1 MLYHYLSL
9 SQSQGFSKSVTNPC
23 YPAGYN
29 RTLKLNSIFNS
40 PCTTKYKPSY
50 YNSQASLTVQGSGH
64 YEHCLGNVSEIFS
77 FDGCPYS
84 QCSFDKVFQP
94 NVTGSFM
101 VSNAGGKDDTEG
113 LYTLVF
119 FFFLSEYF
127 LSCVF
132 RRSLHSSTFTPSC
145 SESPASLWA
154 LHHSWRRQP
163 NLCASWL
170 SIK

>member
-1 MLYHYLSL
+1 MGLLRKCVISLSLSL

-40 PCTTKYKPSY
+40 PCTTKYKPSS

-101 VSNAGGKDDTEG
+101 VSNAGGDDDTQG
-113 LYTLVF
+113 LYTLVVYR
-119 FFFLSEYF
+119 LKVSLYVRDTHTVLVIVSEMCY
-127 LSCVF
+127 
-132 RRSLHSSTFTPSC
+132 RC
-145 SESPASLWA
+145 SQQTAHWNMHKSAF
-154 LHHSWRRQP
+154 
-163 NLCASWL
+163 
-170 SIK
+170 

>member
-1 MLYHYLSL
+1 MGLLRKCVISLFLSL

-145 SESPASLWA
+145 SESPASL
-154 LHHSWRRQP
+154 
-163 NLCASWL
+163 
-170 SIK
+170 